1 MKFKKLDQIS
11 IIKFNQNESSVNF
24 TFNSI
29 KLGNLQKGNNIIINL
44 IKKPK
49 ILFTIII
56 I

>member
-1 MKFKKLDQIS
+1 MKFKKLDQIN
-11 IIKFNQNESSVNF
+11 IVKFNLKESNVKF

-44 IKKPK
+44 IKKPQ